1 MAITFLQQKKRQKY
15 LLIILG
21 VLIAISLLVVW
32 QMFFI
37 KSALTPVEQV
47 VKTPEVKMDFKTLEN
62 PIFAELTPFE
72 KIPSFGD
79 DTGRDNPFS
88 PYK

>member
-37 KSALTPVEQV
+37 KSASTPVEQV

-72 KIPSFGD
+72 KIPSFGG

>member
-72 KIPSFGD
+72 KILSFGD